1 MRYKPDEDWYSW
13 GSDWGVCLEVFS
25 GLWYQQQQRSR
36 YEKEK
41 LSFDVVLRFSVTL
54 TSQVEGRKIQ
64 IFWIHSIQNSSGN
77 LVMKRRLKFIDAYN
91 VPATLYLLFHSS
103 FPPNEGV
110 ETKAER
116 NNWPRLKLSFLA
128 TEIGFESNSV
138 SKCSVHSTTG
148 NQSHVTFSEFCDL
161 SAFSL

>member
-1 MRYKPDEDWYSW
+1 MLWCESMETDTREEAKDMRYKPDEDWYSW

-41 LSFDVVLRFSVTL
+41 LSFDVALRFSVTL

-64 IFWIHSIQNSSGN
+64 IFWVHSIQNSLWKFGDE
-77 LVMKRRLKFIDAYN
+77 KERLKFIDAYN

-103 FPPNEGV
+103 P
-110 ETKAER
+110 TQWR
-116 NNWPRLKLSFLA
+116 
-128 TEIGFESNSV
+128 
-138 SKCSVHSTTG
+138 CG
-148 NQSHVTFSEFCDL
+148 NKGWEK
-161 SAFSL
+161 